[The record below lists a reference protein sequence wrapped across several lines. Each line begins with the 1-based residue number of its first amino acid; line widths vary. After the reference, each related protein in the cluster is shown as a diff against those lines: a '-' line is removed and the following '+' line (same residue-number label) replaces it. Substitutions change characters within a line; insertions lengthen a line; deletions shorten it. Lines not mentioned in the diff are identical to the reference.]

1 MTELQAETVA
11 LAPDGPNIS
20 RARTW
25 LHDGR
30 EILAQHLS
38 GDS

>member
-11 LAPDGPNIS
+11 LAPDGPNIN

-25 LHDGR
+25 LSHAL
-30 EILAQHLS
+30 ELL
-38 GDS
+38 GDARG

>member
-11 LAPDGPNIS
+11 LAPDGPNVS

-25 LHDGR
+25 LSDALEVLR
-30 EILAQHLS
+30 DTPA
-38 GDS
+38 